1 LHFDPKIILSFYAAW
16 VVLKI
21 EFFPAKQLTVWYV
34 SAPTVLSLLGKF
46 HPNHPSSPCADILTA
61 CEILG
66 LGLELG
72 TGGWICRGPASG
84 KQNRPQGYIKHK
96 EVGRKGGKMGW
107 GDAKSSVL
115 NRFSLF
121 LLFFFF
127 LPAFVCACFYFSFI
141 HRENFKFWKRI

>member
-1 LHFDPKIILSFYAAW
+1 
-16 VVLKI
+16 
-21 EFFPAKQLTVWYV
+21 V

-115 NRFSLF
+115 NRFSWF
-121 LLFFFF
+121 LLFFFSYQPF
-127 LPAFVCACFYFSFI
+127 YVRVFVLALYTEKLQVLEEKIKLNILFWI
-141 HRENFKFWKRI
+141 LKARMEIPLKIFKTFVIL